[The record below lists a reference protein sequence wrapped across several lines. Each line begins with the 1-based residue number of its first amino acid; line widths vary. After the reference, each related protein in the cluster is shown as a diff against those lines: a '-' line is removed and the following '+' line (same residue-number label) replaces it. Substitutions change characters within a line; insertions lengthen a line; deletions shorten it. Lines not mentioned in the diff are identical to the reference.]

1 MIIDCFPFFNELD
14 LLEIRL
20 NVLNDVVDK
29 FVLVEASKTQSL
41 IDKPF
46 YFEENKDRY
55 SKFLDKII
63 HVKIT
68 DYPKKDGWAMENYQR
83 NCIVK
88 GLQQLE
94 LKEEDIIGVSDL
106 DEIWFPEIR
115 DKFEEYFKEVKFISV
130 EMKYLVFYLNLETVD
145 KKWIGTIFAKAK
157 DLINYT
163 PQNLR
168 NIKDHVSHVE
178 EAGWHFGYQGGKEKV
193 YNKYLSCI
201 EPLDKSKIPSKE
213 DFFKQFD
220 DRIKHEGS
228 FIYSDD
234 INNTSVKLNKINV
247 EDNLPKYISSNINKY
262 NHMILS

>member
-20 NVLNDVVDK
+20 NILNDVVDK

-41 IDKPF
+41 LDKPF
-46 YFEENKDRY
+46 YFEENKNRY

-68 DYPKKDGWAMENYQR
+68 DYPQKDGWAMENYQR

-94 LKEEDIIGVSDL
+94 LKEEDIIGVSDM
-106 DEIWFPEIR
+106 DEIWAPEIK
-115 DKFEEYFKEVKFISV
+115 DKFEEYFKDIKFLSV
-130 EMKYLVFYLNLETVD
+130 GMKYLVFYLNLETVD
-145 KKWIGTIFAKAK
+145 KGWIGTIFAKAK

-168 NIKDHVSHVE
+168 NIKDHVSHIE

-201 EPLDKSKIPSKE
+201 EPLDKSKIPTKE
-213 DFFKQFD
+213 EFFKQFD
-220 DRIKHEGS
+220 EKIKDQGT

-234 INNTSVKLNKINV
+234 LNNTSIKLKKINL
-247 EDNLPKYISSNINKY
+247 EENLPKYILSNIDKY
-262 NHMILS
+262 NHMIIK

>member
-20 NVLNDVVDK
+20 NVLNDVVNK

-106 DEIWFPEIR
+106 DEIWFPEIK

-247 EDNLPKYISSNINKY
+247 EDNLPKYISSNIDKY

>member
-247 EDNLPKYISSNINKY
+247 EDNLPKYISSNIDKY

>member
-20 NVLNDVVDK
+20 NVLKDVVDK

-106 DEIWFPEIR
+106 DEIWFPEIK
-115 DKFEEYFKEVKFISV
+115 DKFQEYFKEVKFISV

-168 NIKDHVSHVE
+168 NIKDHVSHIE

-234 INNTSVKLNKINV
+234 LNNTSVRLNKINV
-247 EDNLPKYISSNINKY
+247 EDNLPKYILSNIDKY

>member
-46 YFEENKDRY
+46 YFEESKDRY

-247 EDNLPKYISSNINKY
+247 EDNLPKYISSNIDKY

>member
-106 DEIWFPEIR
+106 DEIWFPEIK
-115 DKFEEYFKEVKFISV
+115 DKFQEYFKEVKFISV

-168 NIKDHVSHVE
+168 NIKDHVSHIE

-234 INNTSVKLNKINV
+234 LNNTSVRLNKINV
-247 EDNLPKYISSNINKY
+247 EDNLPKYILSNIDKY
-262 NHMILS
+262 NHMIL

>member
-168 NIKDHVSHVE
+168 NIKDHVSHIE

-201 EPLDKSKIPSKE
+201 EPFDKSKIPSKE
-213 DFFKQFD
+213 EFFKQFNK
-220 DRIKHEGS
+220 RIKDQGN

-234 INNTSVKLNKINV
+234 LNNDSVKLHKISL
-247 EDNLPKYISSNINKY
+247 EENLPKYILSNIDKY
-262 NHMILS
+262 NHMII